1 MVFRQYNA
9 LERYPFEQHSL
20 VLYNYRDNALATK
33 KMTNFLMFFALF
45 RMLLAVEVTSTSIY
59 EESISDQLG
68 TMRNTVKVLSD
79 QWEKWNT
86 LFITSLEPRIAS
98 TASTLSSIDSNIH
111 NLQERAHVWDTF
123 QLHVA
128 AWNDQLATID
138 RKIDILK
145 KAVEQISSMDSKV
158 NSLLAKDFKLDK
170 LVKMANS
177 LLDMTTNIESDVKSK
192 QFCNKSAKDSLFEE
206 FAARGI
212 LSSLKLV
219 ERKVDQLLSTR
230 QCDHSRSEEVLRPSS
245 KSMEILIG
253 DISSK
258 VDVIF
263 DSIAKTND
271 VDYAEDYVESI
282 RNLEGSG
289 ATHKVQNLKHSPPLT
304 CQLPVRDLEER
315 MRRMEHKI
323 DNLITEGRNRLQQG
337 DMVQLM
343 DLWAKTVSA
352 NQTRNLQL
360 FLDNYFTAA
369 DSRFIA
375 TAKAAATTKRTITTP
390 THKSSSCNELGDHSP
405 SGSYTFF
412 LNNRHDLLYERFFNK
427 QFCEL
432 RNGTLWTVIQRRDNY
447 TIQQNFNVSWY
458 DYKLGFGDLRK
469 DFWMG
474 NNFLSRFSQSQNL
487 TLRIELEDFE
497 GNSAWAQY
505 EDFRVAG
512 EDEGY
517 QLTIGTYVGNASDSF
532 SSHNGSRFSTYDK
545 KNDLAPD
552 CCSCSISYGGGWW
565 FNRCFEANL
574 NGIYYRKP
582 TENRHFKGVIWE
594 LWLGNYSL
602 KKSLM
607 MVKAKD
613 VNKGFSVAQVEDP

>member
-1 MVFRQYNA
+1 
-9 LERYPFEQHSL
+9 
-20 VLYNYRDNALATK
+20 
-33 KMTNFLMFFALF
+33 
-45 RMLLAVEVTSTSIY
+45 
-59 EESISDQLG
+59 
-68 TMRNTVKVLSD
+68 MRNTVKVLTD

-123 QLHVA
+123 QLHVT
-128 AWNDQLATID
+128 AWNDQLATMD

-145 KAVEQISSMDSKV
+145 KAVEQISSMDSKI
-158 NSLLAKDFKLDK
+158 NSLLSEDFKLDK
-170 LVKMANS
+170 VVKMVNS
-177 LLDMTTNIESDVKSK
+177 LLDVTANIETGVKSK
-192 QFCNKSAKDSLFEE
+192 QFCSKPAKDSLFEE

-219 ERKVDQLLSTR
+219 ERKVDQLFSTR
-230 QCDHSRSEEVLRPSS
+230 QCDHSRSDEVPRPSS
-245 KSMEILIG
+245 KSMEVLIG

-263 DSIAKTND
+263 DSVAKTNE

-282 RNLEGSG
+282 RDLEGSG
-289 ATHKVQNLKHSPPLT
+289 AAHKIQNRKRSPALS
-304 CQLPVRDLEER
+304 CKLSVRDLEER
-315 MRRMEHKI
+315 MRGMENKI
-323 DNLITEGRNRLQQG
+323 DNLIAEGRSRMQQE
-337 DMVQLM
+337 DMVRLM

-360 FLDNYFTAA
+360 LLDSYFAA
-369 DSRFIA
+369 PDSKFIA
-375 TAKAAATTKRTITTP
+375 TTEATATTKRTTLTS
-390 THKSSSCNELGDHSP
+390 THKSSSCNELKAHSP

-412 LNNRHDLLYERFFNK
+412 NNRRDLLYERFFNR

-447 TIQQNFNVSWY
+447 TIQQDFNVSWY

-474 NNFLSRFSQSQNL
+474 NNFLSRFSQSRDL

-497 GNSAWAQY
+497 GNTAWAQY

-517 QLTIGTYVGNASDSF
+517 QLTIGAYVGNASDSF

-574 NGIYYRKP
+574 NGVYYRNP
-582 TENRHFKGVIWE
+582 TENKHFKGVIWE

-607 MVKAKD
+607 MVKVKE
-613 VNKGFSVAQVEDP
+613 VNKGFSDVEDP